1 MTDAQL
7 DELERL
13 IRGSDIPAQPV
24 SGATA
29 LALIAEVREL
39 RRDAEI
45 LRTLIYRTHACD
57 LKFNKQGGVSSLN
70 ATFKSNTIPGNG
82 MSEGVRRYL
91 DAFMD
96 DAALAQGKEGKA

>member
-13 IRGSDIPAQPV
+13 IRTSKQPAQPI

-39 RRDAEI
+39 RRDAESW
-45 LRTLIYRTHACD
+45 RAHMREVEHVRD
-57 LKFNKQGGVSSLN
+57 LECRGFGRDG
-70 ATFKSNTIPGNG
+70 
-82 MSEGVRRYL
+82 
-91 DAFMD
+91 
-96 DAALAQGKEGKA
+96 ALAQGKEGA

>member
-7 DELERL
+7 DELEAKAIKGQAFHPLTVRVL
-13 IRGSDIPAQPV
+13 V
-24 SGATA
+24 
-29 LALIAEVREL
+29 AEVREL

-45 LRTLIYRTHACD
+45 LHTLIYRTHACD
-57 LKFNKQGGVSSLN
+57 LKFNKQGGVSSLS

-96 DAALAQGKEGKA
+96 DAALAQGKEG